1 MSKRPRV
8 TLVDVMRLA
17 NVVWPIVQ
25 VVLEGGPSTKAT
37 LEVPL
42 RRSGKKRWQ
51 WRLDGAPAL
60 IVDGSE
66 D

>member
-1 MSKRPRV
+1 MKRHRV
-8 TLVDVMRLA
+8 TMVDVMRLA

-25 VVLEGGPSTKAT
+25 VVLEAGPSSRAT

-51 WRLDGAPAL
+51 WRVDGAPAL